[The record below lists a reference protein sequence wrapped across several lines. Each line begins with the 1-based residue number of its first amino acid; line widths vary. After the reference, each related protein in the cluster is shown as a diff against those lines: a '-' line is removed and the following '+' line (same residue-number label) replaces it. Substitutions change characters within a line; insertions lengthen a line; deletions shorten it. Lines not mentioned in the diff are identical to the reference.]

1 MFFGGFFA
9 LKAAVCP
16 SLDREGIHALPS
28 AGKGHTGPLAATRHA
43 CHARHANVMRVD
55 LAKLAKRARRTACI
69 AR

>member
-16 SLDREGIHALPS
+16 FLDREGIHALPS
-28 AGKGHTGPLAATRHA
+28 AGKGHTGPLAAIRHA
-43 CHARHANVMRVD
+43 CHARHAYFTLLNF
-55 LAKLAKRARRTACI
+55 AKLAKRARRTACI